1 MPSQSSPA
9 MAQSVLLQ
17 AYGLQAYGTTTLTN
31 EITAFTEV
39 YHRNGPKRHPE
50 LPPTCL
56 LCRILPWSSF
66 GTSTRQG
73 FACRSCLC
81 LRRLIRKWGGNCSCL
96 RMPGRRMCHPG
107 MPRGAQFGVRRRE
120 CRVDI
125 PTANK
130 PGITESPCSILFPAL
145 RPFRLSNACLML
157 E

>member
-81 LRRLIRKWGGNCSCL
+81 LRRLIRKMGWKLFVLAYAGEAYVSSRNATW
-96 RMPGRRMCHPG
+96 
-107 MPRGAQFGVRRRE
+107 AQFGVRRRE